1 MKKIILLLLLLSMTG
16 ISFAADQTAA
26 ASIPSG
32 SEKGASVPT
41 MLPAAKKAKSFKQ
54 TPAEEKKAFK
64 NRQKRI
70 KKLVKQ
76 YRKASQ
82 SEKPA
87 IKAEIA
93 EVVSQSV
100 DAGVAHVKARIAA
113 ERVNLDNW
121 EAKLQEDEK
130 NLDQIKARRVEE
142 LLSGEAERKHKAAQK
157 KWKKQM
163 KEAEKELR

>member
-1 MKKIILLLLLLSMTG
+1 MKKIILLLSLLSMTG

-26 ASIPSG
+26 ASIP
-32 SEKGASVPT
+32 
-41 MLPAAKKAKSFKQ
+41 PAAKKAKSFKQ

-100 DAGVAHVKARIAA
+100 DAGVAYVKARIAA